1 MAQFKVET
9 RAAGVDAYLSELYD
23 GPVRLRDMLARLGYD
38 ADAIETLHTQ
48 HLAALVERVVA
59 GIGVQYLEE
68 PDGERMLYLMTRR
81 YGLDGAPPWS
91 WLQFSNA
98 LEISRNRTRQLTT
111 TATRRR
117 KRPQDLARL
126 ESDVRM
132 AADRCLGLVEA
143 NEPAGEDDEERW
155 GSEA

>member
-68 PDGERMLYLMTRR
+68 PDGERMLYLITALWAGQRS
-81 YGLDGAPPWS
+81 AVVVA
-91 WLQFSNA
+91 QFSNA
-98 LEISRNRTRQLTT
+98 LEISRNRTF
-111 TATRRR
+111 
-117 KRPQDLARL
+117 
-126 ESDVRM
+126 
-132 AADRCLGLVEA
+132 G
-143 NEPAGEDDEERW
+143 N
-155 GSEA
+155 